1 MKIKLLCRK
10 EMREQIITAIQKQ
23 DIQFADDG
31 EFVLYEV
38 NHQANY
44 LLVKDQDDYI
54 RLAVED
60 IIYIESVS
68 QEIIVHT
75 MDSIYKSKETMV
87 QLEANLYEKGFLRI
101 HKAFIVN
108 TRDIKKIK
116 ASLNSK
122 FTLILRNGD
131 QVEVSRSY
139 YYRFKEEMG
148 F

>member
-75 MDSIYKSKETMV
+75 MDGTYKS
-87 QLEANLYEKGFLRI
+87 
-101 HKAFIVN
+101 
-108 TRDIKKIK
+108 
-116 ASLNSK
+116 
-122 FTLILRNGD
+122 
-131 QVEVSRSY
+131 
-139 YYRFKEEMG
+139 
-148 F
+148 